1 MGLSFSSE
9 ERQLLREAS
18 PDQYLERERLILSA
32 MQTEKGRQLLAQE
45 TVPYVRM
52 TLDYQSIAR
61 KIFMLDDYEQG
72 ASLTYDKEATS
83 KAYVLSR
90 HGEVVT
96 EEAGEDTFDVQPFE
110 IVANPRVRK
119 LTYRRRRYAMLDTLQ
134 KRGSEAIY
142 KEEDIK
148 AFALMSAALL
158 PDNTQILTDGAL
170 TKNGLSTAFETIEEQ
185 YLAPATVLLDP
196 KAMGD
201 FRELD
206 FGNSWT
212 EATAAEMETTGKLG
226 SLWGADIY
234 VLPQV
239 WTDPSSGAK
248 GSYGTVWVL
257 AAPEYLGVMV
267 LIQDVESQDDVLA
280 RYDLSFGFLYDEA
293 IGMAIG
299 NEKSIVKLS
308 VSA

>member
-1 MGLSFSSE
+1 MGISFSSE

-18 PDQYLERERLILSA
+18 PDQYLERERLILAA

-61 KIFMLDDYEQG
+61 KIFMLDEYEQG

-83 KAYVLSR
+83 RAYILSK
-90 HGEVVT
+90 HGEVIT

-119 LTYRRRRYAMLDTLQ
+119 MTYRRRRYAMLDTLQ

-148 AFALMSAALL
+148 AFSLMKAALL
-158 PDNTQILTDGAL
+158 PANTQIVTGGAL
-170 TKNGLSTAFETIEEQ
+170 TKNGLTTAFETIEEQ
-185 YLAPATVLLDP
+185 YLAPATCLLDP

-206 FGNSWT
+206 FGYGGFT
-212 EATAAEMETTGKLG
+212 EATHEEMERSSSRMSSPRMMFSLVTICRSG
-226 SLWGADIY
+226 SCTMRRSEWQSA
-234 VLPQV
+234 
-239 WTDPSSGAK
+239 TRSPSSSCRFQHSHHEGGGK
-248 GSYGTVWVL
+248 KPPPS
-257 AAPEYLGVMV
+257 
-267 LIQDVESQDDVLA
+267 VETI
-280 RYDLSFGFLYDEA
+280 RR
-293 IGMAIG
+293 
-299 NEKSIVKLS
+299 
-308 VSA
+308 